1 MKASETATVSSSA
14 ASVSSDL
21 GGDLP
26 PLDDGEYAILAAT
39 LVELVVSSDH
49 TVRSSD
55 ATTST
60 STSAPLSATDNFFYG
75 SPLSKEEAAKRMPL
89 GSGGLVWNAIVIP
102 DNFCSENGNI
112 LRGLNR
118 RDFHVANNTA
128 SIKTRR
134 PSLPIT
140 VTQLFSSLT
149 KIEGTGACP
158 RYIFNGIL
166 NGWPSLCTFELIELE
181 KKRSIGPL
189 TPPDYMDSSKLTWAH
204 YWGVDDEV
212 QTEPS
217 ILNDAKKIFRA
228 KLRGAPWTSMG
239 W

>member
-1 MKASETATVSSSA
+1 MKATETASVSSSA
-14 ASVSSDL
+14 ASVSNDL
-21 GGDLP
+21 GGDLS

-39 LVELVVSSDH
+39 LMDLVVSSDH
-49 TVRSSD
+49 TARSSD
-55 ATTST
+55 TTA
-60 STSAPLSATDNFFYG
+60 STSAPPITSDKAFYG
-75 SPLSKEEAAKRMPL
+75 SPLSKEEAAKRMPP
-89 GSGGLVWNAIVIP
+89 GSGGLVWKAIVIP
-102 DNFCSENGNI
+102 DNFCSENGKI

-140 VTQLFSSLT
+140 VTELFSSLI
-149 KIEGTGACP
+149 KIEGTGGSP
-158 RYIFNGIL
+158 RYIFNGVL
-166 NGWPSLCTFELIELE
+166 NGWPSLCTFELIVLE

-189 TPPDYMDSSKLTWAH
+189 TPPDYMDSSNLTWAH

-212 QTEPS
+212 QREPS
-217 ILNDAKKIFRA
+217 IPKDDKRIFRA